1 MYEGGGALTTEDEMS
16 WYIVLWSEGFEGS
29 WTRPA
34 PQQSTAPERKVIRMD
49 FWWEMPWRVRM
60 R

>member
-1 MYEGGGALTTEDEMS
+1 MYEGGGPLTTEEEMS
-16 WYIVLWSEGFEGS
+16 WYMVLWSEGWVGS

-34 PQQSTAPERKVIRMD
+34 PQTLTAPERKVMRRDLDWAML
-49 FWWEMPWRVRM
+49 WRVRI

>member
-1 MYEGGGALTTEDEMS
+1 MYEGGGVLTTGEAMS

-34 PQQSTAPERKVIRMD
+34 PQTLTAPERKVIRRD
-49 FWWEMPWRVRM
+49 FW
-60 R
+60 